1 MNQTTKRKFYHIP
14 EIFKARLKAEAEALN
29 IGMNKLVYNL
39 VVKAGIVPERYNAH
53 LNKSMIQAYDLVL
66 SRHYGIA
73 YKRKDEPNRLLTC
86 SDCGQFFKP
95 SYSQKSRERRGN
107 RVYCKDCWK
116 RSLKN
121 GNENR

>member
-1 MNQTTKRKFYHIP
+1 MFKRRFYHIP
-14 EIFKARLKAEAEALN
+14 EVFKPRLKAESEALN
-29 IGMNKLVYNL
+29 IRVQTLVNRL
-39 VVKAGIVPERYNAH
+39 VTKAGIDIKKFNAH
-53 LNKSMIQAYDLVL
+53 LNKGVIQAYDQVL
-66 SRHYGIA
+66 SAHYGIA
-73 YKRKDEPNRLLTC
+73 DKRKDEPPNRLLTC